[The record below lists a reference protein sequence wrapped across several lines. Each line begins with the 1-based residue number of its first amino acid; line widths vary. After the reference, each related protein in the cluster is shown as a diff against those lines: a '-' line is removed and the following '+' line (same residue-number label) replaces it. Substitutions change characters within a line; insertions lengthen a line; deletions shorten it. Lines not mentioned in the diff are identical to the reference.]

1 MADNNNPNRSGRGTG
16 RSINRGRGSGRGRGN
31 ITWPQP
37 SALHTQMDTQPPHS
51 NGQSTHLPTSQT
63 PSNVQPSHSTPNP
76 DISSAPSLSI
86 PLGVTSADGLHAS
99 SSRDNSYPKI
109 GSKDSTDGRIWIC
122 PGPKLTLEPSVQP
135 TREITKIIKS
145 KFEGCWA
152 NYGEIK
158 KKNECL
164 VELWYKE
171 FQRKYKWLPEHEHDI
186 KKAFN
191 HKASDLYS
199 SAMYRVRRNID
210 PGDWIPTEMREQL
223 QLAWNENSWKAKSQV
238 NTHNRRSSDAPL
250 HTGGSI
256 STTEHFKRMK
266 KDSNVSPTCW
276 ALFQRTHKV
285 KGDPSKW
292 VSTKSEKVATDYE
305 KRILDRDT
313 QETPRDDVSSHQ
325 SDNNIFLDVV
335 GGVDKKGR
343 VFGLGPEAG
352 KYKPFVSSTSNGI
365 SQSEYEHMR
374 AVISNLSAENM
385 TLKDKLKTHEDLI
398 RASQEESIST
408 REESRLAREES
419 RLLREQFQQFM
430 KTFSLGQSHLPPCP
444 DSTT

>member
-1 MADNNNPNRSGRGTG
+1 MADNDNPNRSGRGTG
-16 RSINRGRGSGRGRGN
+16 RSINRGRGSERGRGN

-37 SALHTQMDTQPPHS
+37 SALHTQINTQPPHS

-63 PSNVQPSHSTPNP
+63 PSNVQPSHSTPNQ
-76 DISSAPSLSI
+76 DISPAPSLSV
-86 PLGVTSADGLHAS
+86 PSGVTPGDGLHAS
-99 SSRDNSYPKI
+99 SSRDNSYPKT
-109 GSKDSTDGRIWIC
+109 GSKDSTDGRIWIR
-122 PGPKLTLEPSVQP
+122 PRLKLTLEPFVQP
-135 TREITKIIKS
+135 TREITKIIKR

-158 KKNECL
+158 KKGECL

-171 FQRKYKWLPEHEHDI
+171 LQRKYKWLPEHEHDI
-186 KKAFN
+186 KKAFD

-210 PGDWIPTEMREQL
+210 PGDWIPTEMCEKL
-223 QLAWNENSWKAKSQV
+223 ELAWNENSWKAKSQV
-238 NTHNRRSSDAPL
+238 NTHNRRSSNAPL

-266 KDSNVSPTCW
+266 KRLKCESNLLGSI
-276 ALFQRTHKV
+276 
-285 KGDPSKW
+285 SK
-292 VSTKSEKVATDYE
+292 
-305 KRILDRDT
+305 DT
-313 QETPRDDVSSHQ
+313 QSKRGS
-325 SDNNIFLDVV
+325 IKV

-352 KYKPFVSSTSNGI
+352 KYKPFVSSTSDGI
-365 SQSEYEHMR
+365 SLSEYEHMR

-385 TLKDKLKTHEDLI
+385 ILKDQLKTHEDLI

-408 REESRLAREES
+408 REESCLAQEES

-430 KTFSLGQSHLPPCP
+430 KSFSLGHSHLPPRS
-444 DSTT
+444 DSTS